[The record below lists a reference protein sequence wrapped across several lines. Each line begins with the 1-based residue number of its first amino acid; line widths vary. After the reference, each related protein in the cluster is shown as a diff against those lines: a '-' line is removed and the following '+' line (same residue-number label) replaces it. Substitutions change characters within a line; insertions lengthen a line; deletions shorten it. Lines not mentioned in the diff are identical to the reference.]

1 MGIMFFIMTV
11 VLGKSNSVLGKA
23 ATNNSL
29 SRHLGFGGHSPRGQ
43 NRGTERESERDLTRR
58 KKKEKEIHRDIERVV
73 SRGTT
78 TYYIELRREALAAEY
93 RLQ

>member
-1 MGIMFFIMTV
+1 MFFVMTV
-11 VLGKSNSVLGKA
+11 VLGKPSTVLGKA

-43 NRGTERESERDLTRR
+43 NRGRVDA

-78 TYYIELRREALAAEY
+78 TYYVELRRETLAVEY